1 MLICL
6 SEIQVL
12 QTKKW
17 NSWEIFPLPLVF
29 IFWLLCSNGELRR
42 HSPFQI
48 LQRTF
53 CEPIGSVY
61 FGRTTDTAK
70 RIIFIL
76 RTVNIQGNHRV
87 KKFLNTADFIHFR
100 VLLPRCIKMR
110 FIQELNSYHSKAELK
125 CLLFKK
131 GQNVEVQVFFT
142 INKKSTIFVQF
153 CSNFQELIYPWAGQ
167 TLKVWAKSVKKCRFF
182 INGEKNLH
190 FYILTFLKQQT
201 F

>member
-1 MLICL
+1 MNMNLKDISQFTGNYTYLLLRHRSTLPILVFNFFLNPCL
-6 SEIQVL
+6 SVCL
-12 QTKKW
+12 KFKFCKRKKKKMKQLR
-17 NSWEIFPLPLVF
+17 NFSSFIIVF
-29 IFWLLCSNGELRR
+29 IFWLFLYSNGELRR

-100 VLLPRCIKMR
+100 VVMPRCIKIR
-110 FIQELNSYHSKAELK
+110 FIQEL
-125 CLLFKK
+125 FKSR
-131 GQNVEVQVFFT
+131 
-142 INKKSTIFVQF
+142 I
-153 CSNFQELIYPWAGQ
+153 
-167 TLKVWAKSVKKCRFF
+167 
-182 INGEKNLH
+182 
-190 FYILTFLKQQT
+190 
-201 F
+201 